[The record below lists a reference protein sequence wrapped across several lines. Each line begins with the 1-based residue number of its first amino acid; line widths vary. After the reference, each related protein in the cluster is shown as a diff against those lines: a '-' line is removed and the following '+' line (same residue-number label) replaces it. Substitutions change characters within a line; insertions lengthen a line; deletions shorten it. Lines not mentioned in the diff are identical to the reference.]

1 MLSNSAPHDRPG
13 FLPPAGGRPTP
24 RASVAGFAMQR
35 LGSAHSPSI
44 LLSGV
49 HDAILVNA
57 QFLHSDAVD
66 VAQTIQAGGKHLRAI
81 YVSSAEPHAY
91 FGLGVLQAAFPLAR
105 ILASGDTVEAI
116 RRQAG
121 ARVAHWGGILKHN
134 APRCIVVPQPYDGAS
149 LPLEGRHIALRHLEA
164 AFE

>member
-1 MLSNSAPHDRPG
+1 MLARAARPFRTLETFRLDVLGCAPSTS
-13 FLPPAGGRPTP
+13 L
-24 RASVAGFAMQR
+24 
-35 LGSAHSPSI
+35 
-44 LLSGV
+44 LLSGAA
-49 HDAILVNA
+49 DAILVNA
-57 QFLHSDAVD
+57 QFLRADA
-66 VAQTIQAGGKHLRAI
+66 AQLAHTIAASGKRLITI
-81 YVSSAEPHAY
+81 YISAAEPKAY
-91 FGLGVLQAAFPLAR
+91 FGLGVLRLAFPQAR
-105 ILASGDTVEAI
+105 ILASGATVEAI